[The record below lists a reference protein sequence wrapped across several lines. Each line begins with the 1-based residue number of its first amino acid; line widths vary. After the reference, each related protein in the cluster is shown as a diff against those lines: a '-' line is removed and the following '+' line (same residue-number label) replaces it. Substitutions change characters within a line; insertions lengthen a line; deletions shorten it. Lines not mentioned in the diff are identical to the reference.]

1 MLETLDSIL
10 VETLA
15 EALET
20 MAFIALSPTEDP
32 NSCPAEAVKLSIAF
46 TRPDPGSIELVA
58 PLSLGRMLS
67 SNVLGLE
74 PDDPAATEGAG
85 DALAELLNV
94 TCGSILMKLASTS
107 TEPFQMTIP
116 KACPFDP
123 ADWAKF
129 IEGQT
134 AVLEADGHKIAI
146 RGSGLD

>member
-32 NSCPAEAVKLSIAF
+32 LLPPEETVKLSIAF
-46 TRPDPGSIELVA
+46 TRPDPGSIELIA
-58 PLSLGRMLS
+58 PLALGRMLS
-67 SNVLGLE
+67 CNILGLE
-74 PDDPAATEGAG
+74 PDDPAAAEGAG

-94 TCGSILMKLASTS
+94 TCGSILMKVAATS

-116 KACPFDP
+116 KATPFP
-123 ADWAKF
+123 AQDWAKF
-129 IEGQT
+129 IDGPT

-146 RGSGLD
+146 RASGLD